1 MLVSRF
7 PLEQTLP
14 HSWIALAGLAVGL
27 ALSAPTAARA
37 AVVPAPQSPIG
48 GDELKFTTEDG
59 VRLFGHLFEAEG
71 ELKGAI
77 LFVHEPFRSQRDWS
91 YLAERM
97 SRRGYASFI
106 FDLRGHGQS
115 VMRGDEELDR
125 EIFMEEDFRDM
136 SMDVQAA
143 IDTLRKHAK
152 TDVLHLIGA
161 DLGGSLALLYGNSD
175 PTVTTVA
182 MISPGL
188 GYDDVNIVGQAARF
202 DRPLLLVYSVEDSYS
217 RKSAEVLGK
226 EARGPSHTEV
236 YYGVGHGTKMMS
248 REPEVELFLQSWFL
262 GTIITLEG
270 RDLADTGKPG
280 AADRQVEGGIDTEAE
295 KRKLQDQRDA
305 IEEGAVKDDEDD
317 ARKKLGAPLDRDRG

>member
-1 MLVSRF
+1 M
-7 PLEQTLP
+7 
-14 HSWIALAGLAVGL
+14 VGL
-27 ALSAPTAARA
+27 ALSAPTIALA
-37 AVVPAPQSPIG
+37 AVEPPALSPIG
-48 GDELKFTTEDG
+48 GDELSFKSADG
-59 VRLFGHLFEAEG
+59 VELFGHLFKAQT
-71 ELKGAI
+71 ELRGAI

-97 SRRGYASFI
+97 SRKGYTTFI

-115 VMRGDEELDR
+115 LMRGDEELDR
-125 EIFMEEDFRDM
+125 EVFMEEDFAAM
-136 SMDVQAA
+136 LLDVQAA
-143 IDTLRKHAK
+143 LETLRKNAN
-152 TDVLHLIGA
+152 TEVVHLMGA
-161 DLGGSLALLYGNSD
+161 DLGGSLSLLAGNED
-175 PTVTTVA
+175 PSITTVG
-182 MISPGL
+182 MLSPGL

-202 DRPLLLVYSVEDSYS
+202 GRPLLLVYSVEDSYA

-262 GTIITLEG
+262 GTVITLEG

-280 AADRQVEGGIDTEAE
+280 AVDREVEGGIDTEAE
-295 KRKLQDQRDA
+295 KRKLQDQREA

-317 ARKKLGAPLDRDRG
+317 SREKLGAPLDRDRG